1 MFQQRQQGGG
11 GFLSYLR
18 DRGYQVIG
26 EIGRGG
32 YGVVY
37 KVRFLFMNFR
47 LKMLMMMAEHMLLR

>member
-1 MFQQRQQGGG
+1 MFQQRQPSG

-18 DRGYQVIG
+18 DRGYLVIG

>member
-1 MFQQRQQGGG
+1 MFQQRQPSG

-37 KVRFLFMNFR
+37 KVRFLFMSFR
-47 LKMLMMMAEHMLLR
+47 LKMLMMTAEHMLLR